1 MKVPFHA
8 YEKENGFWYW
18 FDETKAESLPYK
30 TREAAEESIE
40 RYRDCFLRP
49 WTPGRRDRRRNP
61 YPQNSN
67 WLDYTESQIRTLERL
82 GNGSDAELNGLQL
95 ALVRSRK

>member
-8 YEKENGFWYW
+8 YQKENGFWYW

-49 WTPGRRDRRRNP
+49 WTPGRRDRRAGTTCIDRTATGSTTPNRRSAPWNGGATDRTRN
-61 YPQNSN
+61 
-67 WLDYTESQIRTLERL
+67 
-82 GNGSDAELNGLQL
+82 
-95 ALVRSRK
+95 